1 MISKHETVN
10 DSTASF
16 ALALK
21 IGFFFFLTAKID
33 KTVS

>member
-1 MISKHETVN
+1 MSWSSMISKHETVN

-21 IGFFFFLTAKID
+21 IGYFFFNSKNR
-33 KTVS
+33 

>member
-1 MISKHETVN
+1 MSWSSMISKHETVN

-21 IGFFFFLTAKID
+21 IGLFLF
-33 KTVS
+33 